1 MNNLLK
7 IEPLTNRY
15 FIMRHGRS
23 LANQLELIV
32 SSPENGVESYG
43 LDDKGREQVIDSVEA
58 TKAILDVSLII
69 SSDFK
74 RAQETA
80 EITHDLLS
88 LNEDIV
94 FHKLLR
100 ERFFGDLEL
109 TSSDNYQ
116 SVWDEDGLDATHTK
130 FGVESVGAVMDRATS
145 LIATLEGYF
154 TETSFLLVSHGDVSQ
169 ILQAAFNK
177 LPASEHRSVPH
188 LNTAEIRELIVTQ

>member
-58 TKAILDVSLII
+58 TQAIIDVSLII
-69 SSDFK
+69 SSDFQ
-74 RAQETA
+74 RARETA
-80 EITHDLLS
+80 EITQDLLS
-88 LNEDIV
+88 TKEDIV

-109 TSSDNYQ
+109 TSSEHYQ

-130 FGVESVGAVMDRATS
+130 FGVESVESVMDRATS

-154 TETSFLLVSHGDVSQ
+154 TETTFLLVSHGDVLQ

-188 LNTAEIRELIVTQ
+188 LDTAEIRELIVTN

>member
-74 RAQETA
+74 RTQETA

-130 FGVESVGAVMDRATS
+130 FGVESVEAVMDRATS

>member
-74 RAQETA
+74 RTQETA

-88 LNEDIV
+88 LKEDIV

-109 TSSDNYQ
+109 TSSENYQ

-130 FGVESVGAVMDRATS
+130 FGVESAEAVMDRATS
-145 LIATLEGYF
+145 LIATLESYF

>member
-1 MNNLLK
+1 MNNLIK

-130 FGVESVGAVMDRATS
+130 FGVESAEAVMDRATS

>member
-74 RAQETA
+74 RTQETA

-88 LNEDIV
+88 LKEDIV

-109 TSSDNYQ
+109 SSSENYQ

-130 FGVESVGAVMDRATS
+130 FGVESAEAVMDRATS
-145 LIATLEGYF
+145 LIATLESYF